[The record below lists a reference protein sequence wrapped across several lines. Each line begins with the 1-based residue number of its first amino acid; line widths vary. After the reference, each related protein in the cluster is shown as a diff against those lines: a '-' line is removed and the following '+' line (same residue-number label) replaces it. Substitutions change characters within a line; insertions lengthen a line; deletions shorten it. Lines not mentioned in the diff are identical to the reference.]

1 VKLRIYKTLDLVELP
16 GQLSKEFSEYTALFL
31 SLATQMEN
39 IKNSSTLILDTE
51 NHTTHIA
58 ALASSIDN
66 IRRALYKVDTFLEDW
81 HSVLNDINEE
91 LTPQESPTK
100 EEESDH

>member
-1 VKLRIYKTLDLVELP
+1 MRIYKTLDLIELP

-31 SLATQMEN
+31 SLAAQMEN

-58 ALASSIDN
+58 ALADNIDN
-66 IRRALYKVDTFLEDW
+66 VRRALYKVDRFLQDW
-81 HSVLNDINEE
+81 HGVLNDISEE
-91 LTPQESPTK
+91 LAPQESPTK

>member
-1 VKLRIYKTLDLVELP
+1 MRIYKTLDLVELP
-16 GQLSKEFSEYTALFL
+16 GQLSKEFSEHTALFL

-39 IKNSSTLILDTE
+39 IKNSSTLILDPE

-66 IRRALYKVDTFLEDW
+66 IRRALYKVDRFLEDW
-81 HSVLNDINEE
+81 HGVLNDIEEE
-91 LTPQESPTK
+91 LTPQESLTK
-100 EEESDH
+100 EEEGDH